1 MRQKISRACRSSR
14 LKRIGAKYIDMTPQK
29 IDINDVGVRDGFQIE
44 KNFIPTETKIAL
56 IDQLSATGLAKI
68 EATSFVHPK
77 FVPNMADAE
86 TVLQEIIRRDGVVI
100 SALTPNIKGM
110 ERAVAC
116 HGSGGMIDEL
126 NLFMSASETHNRAN
140 VKRST
145 EQSLADFAVMVP
157 MAKAAGI
164 RLNGCVS
171 TSFGCPFEGHVDQG
185 RVMMFAEKYLAL
197 GFDGITFADTTGMA
211 NPRQVEQMMQ
221 EAKRRFP
228 AAEITLHF
236 HNTRGMGLA
245 NVIAGINA
253 GVTSYDASIA
263 GLGGCP
269 FAPGATGNICTE
281 DLVNMLDDMVLQS
294 GVSLDKLLAVAI
306 KIPGVVG
313 HDVAGQILK
322 AGKTMHLHPV
332 PEKLY
337 QS

>member
-1 MRQKISRACRSSR
+1 MNT
-14 LKRIGAKYIDMTPQK
+14 RIL
-29 IDINDVGVRDGFQIE
+29 INDVGVRDGFQIE

-56 IDQLSATGLAKI
+56 IDQLTATGLAKI

-86 TVLQEIIRRDGVVI
+86 TVLNEITRREGVMI
-100 SALTPNIKGM
+100 TAITPNIKGM

-116 HGSGGMIDEL
+116 HSSGTSGGKIDEM

-145 EQSLADFAVMVP
+145 AESLADFAVMIP
-157 MAKAAGI
+157 LAKAVGMK
-164 RLNGCVS
+164 LNGCIS
-171 TSFGCPFEGHVDQG
+171 TSFGCPFEGHVDES

-197 GFDGITFADTTGMA
+197 GFDGVTFADTTGMA
-211 NPRQVEQMMQ
+211 NPRQVERMMR
-221 EAKRRFP
+221 EAKQRFP
-228 AAEITLHF
+228 MSDITLHF

-281 DLVNMLDDMVLQS
+281 DLVNMLNDMGLHT
-294 GVSLDKLLAVAI
+294 GVNLDALLNVAV
-306 KIPGVVG
+306 KIPAVVG
-313 HDVAGQILK
+313 HDVAGQVLK

-337 QS
+337 EA

>member
-1 MRQKISRACRSSR
+1 MNTQKIN
-14 LKRIGAKYIDMTPQK
+14 
-29 IDINDVGVRDGFQIE
+29 INDVGVRDGFQIE
-44 KNFIPTETKIAL
+44 KNFIPTETKIVI
-56 IDQLSATGLAKI
+56 IDQLSATGLVKI

-86 TVLQEIIRRDGVVI
+86 TVLREILRRDGVQI
-100 SALTPNIKGM
+100 TAITPNLKGM

-116 HGSGGMIDEL
+116 HQSGGPIDEM

-145 EQSLADFAVMVP
+145 DQSLADFVIMVP

-164 RLNGCVS
+164 KLNGCVS
-171 TSFGCPFEGHVDQG
+171 TAFGCPFEGLVPED

-197 GFDGITFADTTGMA
+197 GFDGLTFGDTTGMA
-211 NPRQVEQMMQ
+211 NPRQVERMMR
-221 EAKRRFP
+221 EARRRFP
-228 AAEITLHF
+228 TTEITLHF

-245 NVIAGINA
+245 NVVAGLNAGI
-253 GVTSYDASIA
+253 TSYDASIA

-281 DLVNMLDDMVLQS
+281 DLVNMLNDMGVNS
-294 GVSLDKLLAVAI
+294 GVDLDSLLAVAV
-306 KIPGVVG
+306 KIPAVVG
-313 HDVAGQILK
+313 HDVAGQIVK
-322 AGKTMHLHPV
+322 AGKTMHLHMV

-337 QS
+337 EA

>member
-1 MRQKISRACRSSR
+1 MNT
-14 LKRIGAKYIDMTPQK
+14 RIY
-29 IDINDVGVRDGFQIE
+29 INDVGVRDGFQIE

-86 TVLQEIIRRDGVVI
+86 AVLANIRRVPGVKY

-116 HGSGGMIDEL
+116 HRAGGRIDEM
-126 NLFMSASETHNRAN
+126 NLFMSASETHNFAN
-140 VKRST
+140 VKRTTT
-145 EQSLADFAVMVP
+145 ESLADFAAMVP

-164 RLNGCVS
+164 SLNGTVS
-171 TSFGCPFEGHVDQG
+171 TAFGCPFEGPVPEA
-185 RVMMFAEKYLAL
+185 RVLDFAQRYLAI
-197 GFDGITFADTTGMA
+197 GFNSLTFADTTGMA
-211 NPRQVEQMMQ
+211 NPRQVERMMR
-221 EAKRRFP
+221 AAVKRFP
-228 AAEITLHF
+228 GVEITLHF

-245 NVIAGINA
+245 NVLAGINA
-253 GVTSYDASIA
+253 GVVHYDASIA

-281 DLVNMLDDMVLQS
+281 DLVNMLQDM
-294 GVSLDKLLAVAI
+294 GYDTRMDLDALLAAAV
-306 KIPGVVG
+306 KIPAIVG
-313 HDVAGQILK
+313 HDVPGQVMK
-322 AGKTMHLHPV
+322 AGKTLHLHPT

-337 QS
+337 TA

>member
-1 MRQKISRACRSSR
+1 MNTQKIN
-14 LKRIGAKYIDMTPQK
+14 
-29 IDINDVGVRDGFQIE
+29 INDVGVRDGFQIE
-44 KNFIPTETKIAL
+44 KNFIPTETKIAI
-56 IDQLSATGLAKI
+56 IDQLSATGLVKI

-86 TVLQEIIRRDGVVI
+86 TVLREILRRDGVQI
-100 SALTPNIKGM
+100 TAITPNLKGM

-116 HGSGGMIDEL
+116 HQSGGPIDEM

-145 EQSLADFAVMVP
+145 DQSLADFVIMVP

-164 RLNGCVS
+164 KLNGCVS
-171 TSFGCPFEGHVDQG
+171 TAFGCPFEGLVPED

-197 GFDGITFADTTGMA
+197 GFDGLTFGDTTGMA
-211 NPRQVEQMMQ
+211 NPRQVERMMR
-221 EAKRRFP
+221 EARRRFP
-228 AAEITLHF
+228 TTEITLHF

-245 NVIAGINA
+245 NVVAGLNAGI
-253 GVTSYDASIA
+253 TSYDASIA

-281 DLVNMLDDMVLQS
+281 DLVNMLNDMGVNS
-294 GVSLDKLLAVAI
+294 GVDLDSLLAVAV
-306 KIPGVVG
+306 KIPAVVG
-313 HDVAGQILK
+313 HDVAGQIVK
-322 AGKTMHLHPV
+322 AGKTMLLHMV

-337 QS
+337 EA